1 MSSVQASYNEGS
13 SVKINCTASGIPDP
27 DVRWMR
33 NGTETR
39 SGKKTA
45 SLTFSRINRT
55 DDGLY
60 ACRANNSAGN
70 DENHVALVVHCK
82 EIYFPNYHT
91 LTWKPD
97 LHERCFSVMII
108 PVLNFRK
115 FPVANG
121 LAISSI
127 SWKKRQILEEYP
139 SCRTFLT
146 GNFRSIWFSSRNF
159 RNFRIKCSLFEIQQF
174 PVFVNAY
181 FPRKLSNH
189 LTPLRNFGIFG

>member
-1 MSSVQASYNEGS
+1 MDRNFFKTKLFTKITYNFAFLIFSIVAPKISMSSVQASYNEGS
-13 SVKINCTASGIPDP
+13 SVKINCTASGAPDP

-70 DENHVALVVHCK
+70 DENHVTLVVHCK

-146 GNFRSIWFSSRNF
+146 GNFRSI
-159 RNFRIKCSLFEIQQF
+159 
-174 PVFVNAY
+174 
-181 FPRKLSNH
+181 
-189 LTPLRNFGIFG
+189 